1 MRIFVRH
8 FHSFM
13 PSVYVKDY
21 PVFMAKSPFQDEWM
35 SFSKSTEL
43 TYTITELGNNPL
55 PISQENISLL
65 ELFTLQAYF
74 GKDQRSTDINETR
87 CTSFFKSPQSK
98 AERYCFIKRY
108 FNWAHK
114 TIDPINWAG
123 YGENVLTLFPQVL
136 NYGAGNLIL
145 SCAQSTFLNGN
156 KRILKQPFKMLCQH
170 MDVRQAIA
178 GIANVEILGN
188 VWTWITNVSKNV
200 HTSENVYTVSSFLC

>member
-1 MRIFVRH
+1 
-8 FHSFM
+8 M

-43 TYTITELGNNPL
+43 TYTITELGNNPF

-108 FNWAHK
+108 FN
-114 TIDPINWAG
+114 
-123 YGENVLTLFPQVL
+123 
-136 NYGAGNLIL
+136 
-145 SCAQSTFLNGN
+145 
-156 KRILKQPFKMLCQH
+156 
-170 MDVRQAIA
+170 
-178 GIANVEILGN
+178 
-188 VWTWITNVSKNV
+188 
-200 HTSENVYTVSSFLC
+200 